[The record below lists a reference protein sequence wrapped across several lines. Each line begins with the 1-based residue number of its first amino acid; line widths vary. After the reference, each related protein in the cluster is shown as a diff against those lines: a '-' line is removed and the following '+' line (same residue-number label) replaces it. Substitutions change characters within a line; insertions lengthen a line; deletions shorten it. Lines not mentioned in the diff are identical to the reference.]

1 MSQDGDA
8 PVAVKPVRFAI
19 TPPKYSGEKGSD
31 PQSHLESF
39 VIASNANGWT
49 EGMKLIQFP
58 SSFTGF
64 ALSWYVVTS
73 AARNRGGEPGWS
85 WDELVDAFISQ
96 ATYGASQADDEFLLM
111 ERYQKDTESCI
122 QYLMVM
128 EQLAN
133 RVDENMSDLRR
144 IKFIKKGLLP
154 RYFEQVNVIDI
165 TTLESLYNLFVR
177 IEENEERARKARI
190 LRRLEQEELTFNV
203 V

>member
-19 TPPKYSGEKGSD
+19 TPPKYSGETGSD
-31 PQSHLESF
+31 PQSHLENF

-49 EGMKLIQFP
+49 EDEANSVSIKFNWVCIVL
-58 SSFTGF
+58 
-64 ALSWYVVTS
+64 VTS
-73 AARNRGGEPGWS
+73 AATNRGGEAGWS

-122 QYLMVM
+122 KYLMVM